1 MFLAFHL
8 FFHILLKLIF
18 RRQMSTLF
26 LVIGNIRKSSWDINS
41 TFIKIILN
49 SNHIDYNTAIQL
61 HGTQTN

>member
-1 MFLAFHL
+1 
-8 FFHILLKLIF
+8 
-18 RRQMSTLF
+18 MSTLF

-61 HGTQTN
+61 HRTQTN